1 MELHANFP
9 LLIVVFFMTH
19 DFMMFG
25 KHVKHLSL
33 SLSLYKGTEVKVLEL
48 EKKMEELIAEDKP
61 ISAVLKQ
68 LIQAL
73 CAEEVGFI

>member
-1 MELHANFP
+1 MELQANFP

-19 DFMMFG
+19 DFMMFN
-25 KHVKHLSL
+25 KYVKPLSI
-33 SLSLYKGTEVKVLEL
+33 SLSLYQGTEVKVLEL